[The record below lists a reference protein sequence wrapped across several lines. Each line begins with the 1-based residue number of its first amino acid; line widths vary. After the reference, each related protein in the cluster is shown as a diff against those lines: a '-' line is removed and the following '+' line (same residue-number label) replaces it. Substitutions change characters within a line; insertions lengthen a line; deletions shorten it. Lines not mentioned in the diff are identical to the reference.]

1 MPLPKPLTKEQIL
14 AAMSQTK
21 SNRAASR
28 WLHVSYQHYK
38 KWAKTYIDQETGK
51 TLFEKHLNQEGKGI
65 AKFLKNSRKVPA
77 LMELLEGQVPMTNF
91 NPDKVKKRLF
101 EEGYLQEECS
111 MCGFNERR
119 LLDYKIPLLLHFKDN
134 NKKNWRLENLE
145 VLCYNHYFLTIGD
158 IFSVKDEE
166 QIETS
171 RPLSKTTDAIDFELD
186 DYQIQRLRELGLYDP
201 PKGDDDLDLIS
212 RI

>member
-38 KWAKTYIDQETGK
+38 KWAKSYTDQETGK

-65 AKFLKNSRKVPA
+65 AKFLNNSRKVPA

-201 PKGDDDLDLIS
+201 PKGDDDLNLIS

>member
-1 MPLPKPLTKEQIL
+1 MPLPKPLTKEQIV

-21 SNRAASR
+21 SNRSAAR
-28 WLHVSYQHYK
+28 YLNVSYIHYK
-38 KWAKTYIDQETGK
+38 KWAKLYKDEETGK
-51 TLFEKHLNQEGKGI
+51 TLFDKHLNQQGKGI

-77 LMELLEGQVPMTNF
+77 LNDLLEGRVPMTNF
-91 NPDKVKKRLF
+91 NPEKVKKRLF
-101 EEGYLQEECS
+101 EEGHLKEECY

-119 LLDYKIPLLLHFKDN
+119 LLDYKIPLLLHFKDS
-134 NKKNWRLENLE
+134 NKKNYRLENLE

-171 RPLSKTTDAIDFELD
+171 RPLNNTSDAINFELD
-186 DYQIQRLRELGLYDP
+186 NYQMQRLRELGLYDP
-201 PKGDDDLDLIS
+201 PKDDDLDLVS

>member
-38 KWAKTYIDQETGK
+38 KWAKSYTDQETGK

-65 AKFLKNSRKVPA
+65 AKFLNNSRKVPA

>member
-38 KWAKTYIDQETGK
+38 KWAKSYIDQETGK

-65 AKFLKNSRKVPA
+65 AKFLNNSRKVPA

>member
-38 KWAKTYIDQETGK
+38 KWAKSYTDQETGK

-65 AKFLKNSRKVPA
+65 AKFLNNSRKVPA

-101 EEGYLQEECS
+101 EEGYLQEECR

>member
-38 KWAKTYIDQETGK
+38 KWAKSYIDQETGK

-65 AKFLKNSRKVPA
+65 AKFLNNSRKVPA
-77 LMELLEGQVPMTNF
+77 LMELLEGQVTMTNF
-91 NPDKVKKRLF
+91 NPDKLKKRLF

>member
-1 MPLPKPLTKEQIL
+1 MPLPKPLTKEQIV
-14 AAMSQTK
+14 AAISQTK
-21 SNRAASR
+21 SNRSAAR
-28 WLHVSYQHYK
+28 YLNVSYIHYK
-38 KWAKTYIDQETGK
+38 KWAKLYKDEETGK
-51 TLFEKHLNQEGKGI
+51 TLFEKHLNQQGKGI
-65 AKFLKNSRKVPA
+65 PKFLKNSRKVPA
-77 LMELLEGQVPMTNF
+77 LNDLLEGRVPMTNF
-91 NPDKVKKRLF
+91 NPEKVKKRLF
-101 EEGYLQEECS
+101 EEGHLKEECY

-134 NKKNWRLENLE
+134 NKKNYRLENLE

-171 RPLSKTTDAIDFELD
+171 RPLNNTSDAINFELD
-186 DYQIQRLRELGLYDP
+186 NYQMQRLRELGLYDP
-201 PKGDDDLDLIS
+201 PKDDDLDLVS

>member
-38 KWAKTYIDQETGK
+38 KWAKSYTDQETGK

-65 AKFLKNSRKVPA
+65 AKFLNNSRKIPA

>member
-38 KWAKTYIDQETGK
+38 KWAKSYIDQETGK

-65 AKFLKNSRKVPA
+65 AKFLNNSRKVPA

-201 PKGDDDLDLIS
+201 PKGDDDLNLIS